1 MCLNGNNK
9 QGVDS
14 FEEVTNY
21 FLIRN
26 EENYINRRK
35 ETRER
40 RDTREREENK
50 RRMRGPSHKN
60 KN

>member
-40 RDTREREENK
+40 RATRESKENK